1 MNNQNVVTLETD
13 RKQQQAESF
22 ARGGIKAMGVC
33 MALTP
38 NEHPIVRLSGLTL
51 SVFPKSS
58 KALIPLTICLG
69 GWLLAKDKKK
79 AFIQRAFCFGSTI
92 LVAGII
98 GYENEKI

>member
-1 MNNQNVVTLETD
+1 MNISVNISRITSLSCSLIGLPLN
-13 RKQQQAESF
+13 
-22 ARGGIKAMGVC
+22 
-33 MALTP
+33 ALAVF
-38 NEHPIVRLSGLTL
+38 NDSSKSSSNLVEFLL

-92 LVAGII
+92 SVAGII
-98 GYENEKI
+98 GYENK

>member
-1 MNNQNVVTLETD
+1 MKNQDVEITRE
-13 RKQQQAESF
+13 QQAESF
-22 ARGGIKAMGVC
+22 ARGGVKAMGIC
-33 MALTP
+33 IALTS
-38 NEHPIVRLSGLTL
+38 NEHLLIRLSGLTL

-98 GYENEKI
+98 GYENK

>member
-1 MNNQNVVTLETD
+1 MNNQDIVTLETD
-13 RKQQQAESF
+13 REQQAESF

-51 SVFPKSS
+51 SVFPKSP

-79 AFIQRAFCFGSTI
+79 AFIQRVFCFGSTI
-92 LVAGII
+92 SVAGII
-98 GYENEKI
+98 GYGNK

>member
-1 MNNQNVVTLETD
+1 
-13 RKQQQAESF
+13 
-22 ARGGIKAMGVC
+22 

-58 KALIPLTICLG
+58 KALVPLTICLG

-79 AFIQRAFCFGSTI
+79 ASLLQLCFINLFHVSI
-92 LVAGII
+92 
-98 GYENEKI
+98 

>member
-1 MNNQNVVTLETD
+1 MNNQNIVTLETD
-13 RKQQQAESF
+13 RKQQAESF
-22 ARGGIKAMGVC
+22 ARGGIKAMGIC
-33 MALTP
+33 MALTS

-92 LVAGII
+92 SVAGII

>member
-1 MNNQNVVTLETD
+1 MNNQDIVTLETD
-13 RKQQQAESF
+13 RKQQAESF
-22 ARGGIKAMGVC
+22 ARGGIKAMGIC

-69 GWLLAKDKKK
+69 GCYLLKTRKKHLYNVL
-79 AFIQRAFCFGSTI
+79 SV
-92 LVAGII
+92 LVVLSQ
-98 GYENEKI
+98 

>member
-1 MNNQNVVTLETD
+1 MKNQDVVTLDITRE
-13 RKQQQAESF
+13 QQAESF
-22 ARGGIKAMGVC
+22 ARGGVKAMGIC
-33 MALTP
+33 IALTS
-38 NEHPIVRLSGLTL
+38 NEHPLIRLSGLTL

-92 LVAGII
+92 SVAGII
-98 GYENEKI
+98 GYENK

>member
-1 MNNQNVVTLETD
+1 MKNQDIVTLDIT
-13 RKQQQAESF
+13 RKQQAESF
-22 ARGGIKAMGVC
+22 ARGGVKAMGIC
-33 MALTP
+33 IALTS
-38 NEHPIVRLSGLTL
+38 NEHPLIRLSGLTL

-58 KALIPLTICLG
+58 KALVPLTICLG

-92 LVAGII
+92 SVAGII

>member
-1 MNNQNVVTLETD
+1 MNNQDSILKIN
-13 RKQQQAESF
+13 RKQQAESF
-22 ARGGIKAMGVC
+22 ARGGIKAMGIC

-92 LVAGII
+92 SVAGII
-98 GYENEKI
+98 GYENK

>member
-1 MNNQNVVTLETD
+1 MTHQDSILKIN
-13 RKQQQAESF
+13 RKQQAESF
-22 ARGGIKAMGVC
+22 ARGGIKAMGIC

-79 AFIQRAFCFGSTI
+79 SIYTTCF
-92 LVAGII
+92 LFW
-98 GYENEKI
+98 

>member
-1 MNNQNVVTLETD
+1 MNKQDIVTLETD
-13 RKQQQAESF
+13 RQQQAESF
-22 ARGGIKAMGVC
+22 ARGGIKAMGIC

-98 GYENEKI
+98 GYENK